1 MTDRLQ
7 YQVRQVDWHAESEL
21 PRRVR
26 RAVFIEEQHVPEA
39 LEWDEWDER
48 SVHLL
53 AHTPHGAPIG
63 TGRLLPDASIG
74 RMAVMAAWRGRGV
87 GSSLLGALLALA
99 RARGADI
106 VRLSAQTHAMP
117 FYARFGFE
125 PEGPEYLDAGIP
137 HRLMSLRLR

>member
-1 MTDRLQ
+1 MTDRPR
-7 YQVRQVDWHAESEL
+7 YRVRQVDWRTESEL

-39 LEWDEWDER
+39 LEWDEWEER

-53 AHTPHGAPIG
+53 AHTPDGEAIG
-63 TGRLLPDASIG
+63 TGRLLPDATIG
-74 RMAVMAAWRGRGV
+74 RMAVMPAWRGQGV
-87 GSSLLGALLALA
+87 GGSLLAALLALA
-99 RARGADI
+99 RERGEQV
-106 VRLSAQTHAMP
+106 VRLSAQTHAIP

-137 HRLMSLRLR
+137 HRLMWLRFR

>member
-1 MTDRLQ
+1 MTDRPL
-7 YQVRQVDWHAESEL
+7 YQVRQVDWRSESEL

-26 RAVFIEEQHVPEA
+26 RAVFIEEQQVPEA

-48 SVHLL
+48 SVHFL
-53 AHTPHGAPIG
+53 AQTPAGEPIG

-87 GSSLLGALLALA
+87 GSALLGALLAVA
-99 RARGADI
+99 QQRGEHT

-117 FYARFGFE
+117 FYARFGFQ

>member
-1 MTDRLQ
+1 MTDGRR
-7 YQVRQVDWHAESEL
+7 YRIRQVDWRAEGEL

-39 LEWDEWDER
+39 LEWDEWDAP

-53 AHTPHGAPIG
+53 AHTPDGEPIG

-74 RMAVMAAWRGRGV
+74 RMAVMAAWRGQGV
-87 GSSLLGALLALA
+87 GSGILSALLALA
-99 RARGADI
+99 RERGEPV
-106 VRLSAQTHAMP
+106 VRLSAQSHAIP